1 MQAIEVKSVTK
12 AYGEVTALRDVTV
25 SFGENRIYGLL
36 GRNGAGKSTLLKI
49 IANRIFPD
57 QGEVTVDGLPARE
70 NDGAQAKLYLM
81 SEENLYPE
89 TMRVRDALGVMKAL
103 PELKLSKRPLIML
116 TSSVDNAR
124 FEQEV
129 LAAGADYYFLKPF
142 DLDILA
148 ERISQLTG
156 WNTAGQENIRKVSS
170 DVQGNLEVVVSE
182 IMHQIGVPAHI
193 KGYQYLREAII
204 LSINDSEMMNS
215 VTKLLYPTVAKTFK
229 TTPSRVERAI
239 RHAIEV
245 AWDRG
250 DVDVLSSYFGYTI
263 QNSRGKPTNS
273 EFIAMISDKLRLRMK
288 VS

>member
-1 MQAIEVKSVTK
+1 
-12 AYGEVTALRDVTV
+12 
-25 SFGENRIYGLL
+25 
-36 GRNGAGKSTLLKI
+36 
-49 IANRIFPD
+49 
-57 QGEVTVDGLPARE
+57 
-70 NDGAQAKLYLM
+70 
-81 SEENLYPE
+81 
-89 TMRVRDALGVMKAL
+89 
-103 PELKLSKRPLIML
+103 ML
-116 TSSVDNAR
+116 TSSVDNVR

-273 EFIAMISDKLRLRMK
+273 EFIAMI
-288 VS
+288 

>member
-1 MQAIEVKSVTK
+1 
-12 AYGEVTALRDVTV
+12 
-25 SFGENRIYGLL
+25 
-36 GRNGAGKSTLLKI
+36 
-49 IANRIFPD
+49 
-57 QGEVTVDGLPARE
+57 
-70 NDGAQAKLYLM
+70 
-81 SEENLYPE
+81 
-89 TMRVRDALGVMKAL
+89 
-103 PELKLSKRPLIML
+103 ML
-116 TSSVDNAR
+116 FRSVDNAR

-250 DVDVLSSYFGYTI
+250 DRKSVV
-263 QNSRGKPTNS
+263 
-273 EFIAMISDKLRLRMK
+273 
-288 VS
+288 